1 MFIKVTRSGPRQY
14 VQLVEAYRDDS
25 GRPKQRTLA
34 TLGRLD
40 QMDSGLESV
49 ISGLLR
55 VTGQPA
61 GSSATS
67 PAIAP
72 AIAPAVSCRLSGAS
86 GAAAQPVVHF
96 ESARD
101 FGDVW
106 ALTQLWNSLGFDRL
120 RTLFRRTRHT
130 IDVEALIRVMVLNR
144 LCDPDSKLGVLRWL
158 ERVSLPGIMCESI
171 THQHLLRAMDALVDS
186 HEEVEAVLAG
196 LLRPLVDQDLAI
208 VFYDM
213 TTIRASGL
221 SQEEGDLRH
230 FGMAKEGLIA
240 RQVMLGVVQTAQGLP
255 LYHEVFDGNTA
266 EVTTLKPII
275 QKIVQRFPVK
285 RVIAVADRGLL
296 SSDNLADLQAITL
309 PGGGQLEFILAVPG
323 RRYADFID
331 LLGPVHA
338 AQCADAL
345 QEVVSETRWNDLRL
359 VVAHDPQV
367 ALEAGAKRDRRIE
380 ALEQQAAQWT
390 GKLDAQDSAKR
401 SGKNS
406 KKDSDQVVVKKVR
419 GRKLSDGGARARFYH
434 EVCEA
439 HLARIVKVDLKSELF
454 SYGIDERSLAHARLM
469 DGKLL
474 LVTNVADLSP
484 EEVVRRYKSLAD
496 IERGFR
502 VLKSEIEIGPIYH
515 RLPGRIRAHAAI
527 CFMALILYRVMRT
540 RLHASDTALSPERA
554 LAQLRRIQHHR
565 IILNDSQPVAG
576 LSSVTT
582 QHAAILAALNIQKPN
597 LDTQLTLL

>member
-25 GRPKQRTLA
+25 GRPKQRTVA

-61 GSSATS
+61 ASTASTR
-67 PAIAP
+67 AP
-72 AIAPAVSCRLSGAS
+72 

-120 RTLFRRTRHT
+120 RALFRRTRHT
-130 IDVEALIRVMVLNR
+130 IDVEGLIRVMVLNR
-144 LCDPDSKLGVLRWL
+144 LCDPDSKLGVLRWVQT
-158 ERVSLPGIMCESI
+158 VSLPGIMCESI
-171 THQHLLRAMDALVDS
+171 SHQHLLRAMDALVDS

-221 SQEEGDLRH
+221 SQQDGDLRH
-230 FGMAKEGLIA
+230 FGMAKEGVIA

-275 QKIVQRFPVK
+275 EKIVRRFPVK

-309 PGGGQLEFILAVPG
+309 PGGGQLEFVLAVPG
-323 RRYADFID
+323 RRYADFVD
-331 LLGPVHA
+331 LLGPLHA
-338 AQCADAL
+338 AQCADAPS
-345 QEVVSETRWNDLRL
+345 EVVTETRWNDLRL

-390 GKLDAQDSAKR
+390 GKLDAQDSAKDSR
-401 SGKNS
+401 KDSKKNS
-406 KKDSDQVVVKKVR
+406 DQAVVKKAR

-454 SYGIDERSLAHARLM
+454 SYGIDERALAHARLM

-474 LVTNVADLSP
+474 LVTNVADLAP
-484 EEVVRRYKSLAD
+484 EEVVQRYKSLAD

-565 IILNDSQPVAG
+565 ITLNDSQPVAG

-582 QHAAILAALNIQKPN
+582 QHAAILAALDIPKPS